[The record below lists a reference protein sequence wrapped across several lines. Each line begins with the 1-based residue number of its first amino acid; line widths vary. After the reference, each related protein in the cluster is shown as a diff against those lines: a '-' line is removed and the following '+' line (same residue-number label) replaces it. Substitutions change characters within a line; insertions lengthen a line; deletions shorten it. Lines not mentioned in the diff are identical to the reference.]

1 MRIVPENNYIHIEP
15 IVEEEANGNF
25 QWAKQSGDLT
35 AVKVLTEV
43 GGTFSKGDVL
53 IVISTMIQE
62 FEFKKNKFKVCPTSA
77 VIASIIEE

>member
-15 IVEEEANGNF
+15 IVEEEASGNF
-25 QWAKQSGDLT
+25 QWAKQSADLT
-35 AVKVLTEV
+35 ACKVITGHPFEE
-43 GGTFSKGDVL
+43 GETI

-77 VIASIIEE
+77 VIASIEEEQ

>member
-1 MRIVPENNYIHIEP
+1 MKFTPENNYIHIDP

-35 AVKVLTEV
+35 AVKVIN
-43 GGTFSKGDVL
+43 GDPYAPGVTL

-62 FEFKKNKFKVCPTSA
+62 FEFKKNRFKICPTSA
-77 VIASIIEE
+77 VIGHIEED